1 MKKQKKP
8 YLFNEFF
15 NSGGEEF
22 ISPFLCPKAKKW
34 GSYLLLKVSIVAA
47 ILLFIAFIT
56 SFISKDL
63 STFLLIIIYFL
74 VGTPALLDTI
84 KDLRSLEI
92 NIDVLMT
99 LAALLSVLIGSEME
113 GALLL
118 VLFSLSEAIEE
129 TVSSKTK
136 SAIQSLRKLA
146 PTKVI
151 TINKQK
157 ELYEKSI
164 TEVEL
169 GEHILIKAGEVIP
182 LDGVIVEGSSY
193 INLVHLTGENI
204 PVVKKPNDV
213 VEAGSRNLD
222 GSLTIKVLKQSHES
236 TLEKIATLIQQ
247 AQLAK
252 PKLERF
258 LDRFGKIYA
267 TTVIILFIFF
277 ALTMPLYTSLPFL
290 GVGGSF
296 YRALAFLIAASPCA
310 LIIATPTAYLS
321 AISACA
327 KKGILLK
334 GGMLLDAIASSD
346 LVALDKT
353 GTLTQGKL
361 ELTTID
367 CFNTTK
373 PICSEKEA
381 ISIAASL
388 ERGVLH
394 PIADSLEKYISRHKI
409 PVVPVQKFKATPGYG
424 LEGIVNLNE
433 KEIPVYI
440 GSFEYIRLKLGKEFL
455 AENWPTLQKEIE
467 NKEQLLAFLVIGTT
481 LYLFHFTDN
490 LRPDMPRMIHQLHK
504 ELSLDTIMLTGD
516 HKWSADKIAKQIEI
530 KKYYYDLK
538 PEDKLNLIANLS
550 KRYKLIMIGDGIND
564 APSLM
569 RAHVGI
575 SMGKIGSATAIEA
588 SDVIFL
594 HDNLSHV
601 TWLIRKAR
609 QTKRILF
616 QNITVALFV
625 IVLATTPALLG
636 LVPLWAA
643 VILHEG
649 GTVLVGLNSLRL
661 LK

>member
-1 MKKQKKP
+1 MKKQNKP

-15 NSGGEEF
+15 NSGGDES
-22 ISPFLCPKAKKW
+22 ISPFLRATAKNW
-34 GSYLLLKVSIVAA
+34 SSYLLLKISILSA
-47 ILLFIAFIT
+47 ILLAIAFVS
-56 SFISKDL
+56 SFISKEI
-63 STFLLIIIYFL
+63 STFFLIAVYFL
-74 VGTPALLDTI
+74 VGTPALLDTLE
-84 KDLRSLEI
+84 DLRSLEI

-99 LAALLSVLIGSEME
+99 VAALLSVIIGSEME

-151 TINKQK
+151 TINAEK
-157 ELYEKSI
+157 ELQEKSI
-164 TEVEL
+164 NEVKL
-169 GEHILIKAGEVIP
+169 GEHILVKAGEVIP
-182 LDGVIVEGSSY
+182 LDGVIIEGSSY

-204 PVVKKPNDV
+204 PVVKKPKDT
-213 VEAGSRNLD
+213 VEAGSKNLD
-222 GSLTIKVLKQSHES
+222 GPLTVQVLKESHES

-252 PKLERF
+252 PKIERF
-258 LDRFGKIYA
+258 LNRFGKVYA
-267 TTVIILFIFF
+267 TTVILLFIFF
-277 ALTMPLYTSLPFL
+277 ALTMPLYTSLSWL
-290 GVGGSF
+290 GTHGSF

-334 GGMLLDAIASSD
+334 GGMLLDAIANSD

-353 GTLTQGKL
+353 GTLTEGKL
-361 ELTTID
+361 QLTKID
-367 CFNTTK
+367 CFSSST
-373 PICSEKEA
+373 PICSEKQA
-381 ISIAASL
+381 ISIAVSL

-394 PIADSLEKYISRHKI
+394 PIADSLERYSSHHKI
-409 PVVPVQKFKATPGYG
+409 PIMDIQDFKATPGYG
-424 LEGIVNLNE
+424 LQGTVKWN
-433 KEIPVYI
+433 KKSIPVYI
-440 GSFEYIRLKLGKEFL
+440 GSLEFIHLTLGKDFL
-455 AENWPTLQKEIE
+455 IKNWPNLQKEIE
-467 NKEQLLAFLVIGTT
+467 NKEQLLAFLIIETT

-490 LRPDMPRMIHQLHK
+490 LRPDMAKMISQLHN
-504 ELSLDTIMLTGD
+504 EFSLDTVMITGD
-516 HKWSADKIAKQIEI
+516 HKGSAERIAEKLHI
-530 KKYYYDLK
+530 KKYYFDLK
-538 PEDKLNLIANLS
+538 PEDKLDLIATLS
-550 KRYKLIMIGDGIND
+550 QDHKLIMIGDGIND

-594 HDNLSHV
+594 HDNLSHI

-609 QTKRILF
+609 QTRRILF
-616 QNITVALFV
+616 QNITLALFV
-625 IVLATTPALLG
+625 IILATTPALLG
-636 LVPLWAA
+636 FIPLWAA

>member
-1 MKKQKKP
+1 MKKQHKP

-15 NSGGEEF
+15 NSGGEES
-22 ISPFLCPKAKKW
+22 ISPFLRPNAKKW
-34 GSYLLLKVSIVAA
+34 GSYLLLKISILSAALLLIAFVSS
-47 ILLFIAFIT
+47 FIA
-56 SFISKDL
+56 KDL
-63 STFLLIIIYFL
+63 STLLLIVIYFL

-84 KDLRSLEI
+84 EDLQSFEI

-99 LAALLSVLIGSEME
+99 VAALLSIIIGSEME

-146 PTKVI
+146 PTRVI

-169 GEHILIKAGEVIP
+169 GEHIFIKAGEVIP
-182 LDGVIVEGSSY
+182 LDGVIIEGSSY

-204 PVVKKPNDV
+204 PVVKKPNDI

-222 GSLTIKVLKQSHES
+222 GPLTVKVLKQSHES

-247 AQLAK
+247 AQLSK

-267 TTVIILFIFF
+267 TTVILLFIFF

-290 GVGGSF
+290 GTGGSF

-353 GTLTQGKL
+353 GTLTEGKL
-361 ELTTID
+361 ELTKID
-367 CFNTTK
+367 CFSEKN
-373 PICSEKEA
+373 PICSESQA
-381 ISIAASL
+381 IAIAASL

-394 PIADSLEKYISRHKI
+394 PIADSLETYVSNHKI
-409 PVVPVQKFKATPGYG
+409 PVVAVKNFKATPGYG
-424 LEGIVNLNE
+424 LEGTIKLH
-433 KEIPVYI
+433 KRGIPVYI
-440 GSFEYIRLKLGKEFL
+440 GSFEFIRLKLGKDSVV
-455 AENWPTLQKEIE
+455 ENWPSLQKEVE
-467 NKEQLLAFLVIGTT
+467 NKEQLLAFLVIETT

-490 LRPDMPRMIHQLHK
+490 LRPDMARMIHQLHT

-516 HKWSADKIAKQIEI
+516 HKWSADRIAKQIDI
-530 KKYYYDLK
+530 KKYYFDLK
-538 PEDKLNLIANLS
+538 PEDKLNLVDKLS
-550 KRYKLIMIGDGIND
+550 QRHRLIMIGDGIND

-594 HDNLSHV
+594 HDNLSHI
-601 TWLIRKAR
+601 TWLIRKSR
-609 QTKRILF
+609 QTRRILF
-616 QNITVALFV
+616 QNITLALFV

-636 LVPLWAA
+636 FIPLWAA

>member
-22 ISPFLCPKAKKW
+22 ISPFLRPKAKKW
-34 GSYLLLKVSIVAA
+34 GSYLLLKIAIVSA

-56 SFISKDL
+56 SFFSKDL

-99 LAALLSVLIGSEME
+99 VAALLSILIGSEME

-151 TINKQK
+151 TITKQK

-182 LDGVIVEGSSY
+182 LDGVITEGSSY

-204 PVVKKPNDV
+204 PVVKKPNDL

-277 ALTMPLYTSLPFL
+277 ALTMPLYTSLSFL

-334 GGMLLDAIASSD
+334 GGMLLDAIANSD

-367 CFNTTK
+367 CFDKIK

-394 PIADSLEKYISRHKI
+394 PIADSLEKYISHHKI

-424 LEGIVNLNE
+424 LEGIVSLDDR
-433 KEIPVYI
+433 EIPVY
-440 GSFEYIRLKLGKEFL
+440 
-455 AENWPTLQKEIE
+455 
-467 NKEQLLAFLVIGTT
+467 
-481 LYLFHFTDN
+481 
-490 LRPDMPRMIHQLHK
+490 
-504 ELSLDTIMLTGD
+504 LSLI
-516 HKWSADKIAKQIEI
+516 HI
-530 KKYYYDLK
+530 
-538 PEDKLNLIANLS
+538 
-550 KRYKLIMIGDGIND
+550 
-564 APSLM
+564 
-569 RAHVGI
+569 
-575 SMGKIGSATAIEA
+575 
-588 SDVIFL
+588 
-594 HDNLSHV
+594 
-601 TWLIRKAR
+601 
-609 QTKRILF
+609 
-616 QNITVALFV
+616 
-625 IVLATTPALLG
+625 
-636 LVPLWAA
+636 
-643 VILHEG
+643 
-649 GTVLVGLNSLRL
+649 
-661 LK
+661 